1 MMRESFHEI
10 SDVDENQHGIDGL
23 GFDPDKLIEPE
34 TPFRDESYLSSPELV
49 CYRVEGLGQ
58 TGQETRMLE
67 NGNSLFDSP
76 VETGERLNS
85 CQGEA
90 VPNFKGDCGLVSCQ
104 NVALLAGK
112 EITEADVVSL
122 ASRMGLCS
130 EGGDA
135 PEDNGATSWLSIAE
149 VLHAIG
155 IAPSFIA
162 GSSSEEI
169 AGVVES
175 GRGVIACVE
184 ISEFWDVP
192 FEGKHAVTII
202 SVERDPDGNAIAFY
216 VCDSGTGG
224 EDSARRVDS
233 ENMLNSLS
241 DDPLVISRDI
251 IR

>member
-1 MMRESFHEI
+1 M
-10 SDVDENQHGIDGL
+10 
-23 GFDPDKLIEPE
+23 
-34 TPFRDESYLSSPELV
+34 
-49 CYRVEGLGQ
+49 
-58 TGQETRMLE
+58 
-67 NGNSLFDSP
+67 
-76 VETGERLNS
+76 
-85 CQGEA
+85 
-90 VPNFKGDCGLVSCQ
+90 VSCQ

-233 ENMLNSLS
+233 EKMLNSLS